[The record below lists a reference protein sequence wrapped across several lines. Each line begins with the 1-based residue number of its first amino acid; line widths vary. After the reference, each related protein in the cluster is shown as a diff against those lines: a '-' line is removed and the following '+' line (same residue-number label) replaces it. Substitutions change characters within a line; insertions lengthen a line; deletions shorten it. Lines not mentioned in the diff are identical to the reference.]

1 MTMSVDVF
9 GRKLGVSKTD
19 NSRGPPGVGYK
30 LTSDGQYDIQNKRIC
45 NLATPNEATDAVNLE
60 TLQRIV
66 SMEVR
71 NLIEVTSRLRREL
84 DNLEIMF
91 KAFRDEV
98 DQRLININE
107 RVDKLIDPEA

>member
-19 NSRGPPGVGYK
+19 SSRGPPGVGYK

-98 DQRLININE
+98 DQKLININE